1 MFTRRR
7 YAVAHGGC
15 LSRGAHCPACQVHPG
30 PGEEVSHAQQGRTFS
45 WINGL
50 VGNFTGNP
58 HVSWEDQWFPVKIV
72 PLNQSI
78 DWRNSMGKALFSE
91 RAGKSRNLREDIG
104 AKLGKTGGIQD
115 SARVQDWSELGI
127 TKS

>member
-1 MFTRRR
+1 MGGACRVGLIALRAKFIRDPEKKSAMHSKAELSPGSMDWWENLQETLMC
-7 YAVAHGGC
+7 HGK
-15 LSRGAHCPACQVHPG
+15 
-30 PGEEVSHAQQGRTFS
+30 
-45 WINGL
+45 I
-50 VGNFTGNP
+50 
-58 HVSWEDQWFPVKIV
+58 QWFPVKIV

-91 RAGKSRNLREDIG
+91 RAGKSRNLGEDIG